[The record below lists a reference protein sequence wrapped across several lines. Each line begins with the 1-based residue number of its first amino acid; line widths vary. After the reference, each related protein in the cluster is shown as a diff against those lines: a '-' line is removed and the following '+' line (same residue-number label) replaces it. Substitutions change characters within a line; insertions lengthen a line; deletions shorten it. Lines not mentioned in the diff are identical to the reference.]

1 MPPANL
7 FSFRGDCLLLH
18 LLPWRKENRWFQTRP
33 CGYASGK
40 QQENHGLK
48 IIIDHSLVDEMAQKS
63 FKLAWIYCF
72 RLHDFAGDCII
83 WWRNAT
89 KVPDPDL
96 CRWIFFQWWPKRNK
110 NVFGAMVCWLWS
122 NRIVMNAWNSTVRD
136 VKMEDHII
144 IHSDQWSKWLF
155 FVRSAFGHGDGGACR
170 DAPAIRSVKAFR
182 AQPAD
187 TSKTLI
193 GYLRIVSNL

>member
-18 LLPWRKENRWFQTRP
+18 LLPWRKENRWFQTRQ

-72 RLHDFAGDCII
+72 RLHDFAVDCIT

-96 CRWIFFQWWPKRNK
+96 CRWIFSQWCPERNK

-144 IHSDQWSKWLF
+144 HSDRKIIICPLLSGLVMV
-155 FVRSAFGHGDGGACR
+155 VRVVTR
-170 DAPAIRSVKAFR
+170 LP
-182 AQPAD
+182 
-187 TSKTLI
+187 
-193 GYLRIVSNL
+193 